1 MLDAAQINGIQM
13 VEASVTAA
21 NSTLGFPYLEL
32 GLNATTEHIVNGYMH
47 GVSWVKDMTTIA
59 EPRTHAFS
67 TASVD
72 GKVVMQ
78 VAGPGNNGNSV
89 SYAYLYT
96 IGSFI
101 LIGGVTEPVAGLPP
115 SDING
120 VHTITG
126 FGDSADEFDN
136 FRYSFFVNA
145 DGATPGFNE
154 FVQAW
159 TQPISVAHVPV
170 ASA

>member
-1 MLDAAQINGIQM
+1 
-13 VEASVTAA
+13 
-21 NSTLGFPYLEL
+21 
-32 GLNATTEHIVNGYMH
+32 
-47 GVSWVKDMTTIA
+47 
-59 EPRTHAFS
+59 
-67 TASVD
+67 
-72 GKVVMQ
+72 MQ
-78 VAGPGNNGNSV
+78 VAGPGNNGDSV
-89 SYAYLYT
+89 SYEYLYT
-96 IGSFI
+96 IGSSI
-101 LIGGVTEPVAGLPP
+101 IIGGVTEPVAGLPP

-126 FGDSADEFDN
+126 FGDSVDEFDN

-145 DGATPGFNE
+145 DGATPEFNK